1 MDPIVVILFVGLA
14 VIALVMV
21 YTRTYL
27 NIMGADE
34 KCRTTWKVLDAALVR
49 RGELVTSLEAAMA
62 ERGEHGRE
70 MLDALSSA
78 RV

>member
-34 KCRTTWKVLDAALVR
+34 KCRTTWKVLDAALVLHRGHDHLQR
-49 RGELVTSLEAAMA
+49 RLRPHCG
-62 ERGEHGRE
+62 
-70 MLDALSSA
+70 
-78 RV
+78 